1 MEQNSRHCEQL
12 SDIHSLLLCDVTI
25 FPFLLGNSPPG
36 TATPRPSEMPLPT
49 SGKTPVHDPK
59 SPLPSPGFPPPRM
72 ERSDMGANSNGVP
85 LQGNEKDGLVIVDS
99 RPNEITGV
107 ESDKDAR
114 LPVQEAP
121 AAEDALLSEME
132 NMKERPQQ
140 ESGFPKKSTG
150 HPPIAGDES
159 FSSDKDARR
168 SMQEMPG
175 AQKSPESVEFENMK
189 ERPVQESKNVT
200 SDSSGK
206 EARRPTQESL
216 EKLSSGL
223 SKEESIEEKPIQEL
237 ADEKR
242 SEETAVQESEETPKK
257 EDESRDHPVRHVYQ
271 EGDLKELMKENQSG
285 EETEDQSPEH
295 QVKEGED
302 VRPLKD
308 DECTDEKPLKAST
321 RRETESKGSPEEAL
335 PTQETMAAGK
345 GPFEEAGPEVGV
357 KGHPTD

>member
-1 MEQNSRHCEQL
+1 
-12 SDIHSLLLCDVTI
+12 
-25 FPFLLGNSPPG
+25 
-36 TATPRPSEMPLPT
+36 
-49 SGKTPVHDPK
+49 
-59 SPLPSPGFPPPRM
+59 
-72 ERSDMGANSNGVP
+72 
-85 LQGNEKDGLVIVDS
+85 
-99 RPNEITGV
+99 
-107 ESDKDAR
+107 
-114 LPVQEAP
+114 
-121 AAEDALLSEME
+121 
-132 NMKERPQQ
+132 MKERPQQ
-140 ESGFPKKSTG
+140 ESRFPKKSTG
-150 HPPIAGDES
+150 HPPVASDES
-159 FSSDKDARR
+159 LSSDKDARR
-168 SMQEMPG
+168 PMQETPE

-206 EARRPTQESL
+206 EARRPTQESP
-216 EKLSSGL
+216 EKLSPGL
-223 SKEESIEEKPIQEL
+223 SKEESMEEKPIQEL

-345 GPFEEAGPEVGV
+345 GPFEETGPEVGV
-357 KGHPTD
+357 KEHPTD

>member
-25 FPFLLGNSPPG
+25 FPFLLGNSPSG
-36 TATPRPSEMPLPT
+36 TTNPRRLEMPLPT

-59 SPLPSPGFPPPRM
+59 SPLPSPGFPPRM
-72 ERSDMGANSNGVP
+72 ARSDMGANSNGVP
-85 LQGNEKDGLVIVDS
+85 LQGIEKNESVVVDS
-99 RPNEITGV
+99 RPNEVPGV

-150 HPPIAGDES
+150 HPPVAGDES
-159 FSSDKDARR
+159 LSSDKDARR
-168 SMQEMPG
+168 PMQEMPR

-216 EKLSSGL
+216 EKLSPGL
-223 SKEESIEEKPIQEL
+223 SKEESMEEKPIQEL